1 MEKEFKEFLNKNFGE
16 HITTKLLNDNKLSL
30 KKGDANNIYNGDL
43 EGNKKKVIELVES
56 EYHEKIN
63 ENDWAFDFPGWIGE
77 LDFTKVNVKEI
88 LVIGMEPHIGEGGR
102 TAQVTY
108 GLRETA
114 DNDFSELGEHLGNRR
129 LWNNLNAVFNN
140 DDSKYYNEETYK
152 KPLDLDFKNFLEKIY
167 ITDMSHF
174 AIKGTVKK
182 TIAFKD
188 WNNIRSKNATNY
200 ISETITLIKPKFIVS
215 QGSKVTGFIN
225 KNFDFA
231 KDGDLTFFRK
241 NQDGIYHIIL
251 PHLASGNTNNF
262 WFPKNP
268 EKREPNIDKIKKQF
282 DKLK

>member
-1 MEKEFKEFLNKNFGE
+1 MEKEFRDFLNEKFGE
-16 HITTKLLNDNKLSL
+16 HITNKLLDKNQLSL
-30 KKGDANNIYNGDL
+30 NKGATNNIYNGAL
-43 EGNKKKVIELVES
+43 EENKKKVIELVGS
-56 EYHEKIN
+56 KYHEKIY

-77 LDFTKVNVKEI
+77 LDFSKVNVKEI
-88 LVIGMEPHIGEGGR
+88 LVIGMEPHIGAGNR

-114 DNDFSELGEHLGNRR
+114 DNEFCELGEHLGNRR
-129 LWNNLNAVFNN
+129 LWNNLNAVFNK
-140 DDSKYYNEETYK
+140 DDRKYYSEDTYK

-188 WNNIRSKNATNY
+188 WKNIRTENAINY
-200 ISETITLIKPKFIVS
+200 ISETITLIRPKFIVS
-215 QGSKVTGFIN
+215 QGSKVADFIN
-225 KNFDFA
+225 ENFGFA
-231 KDGDLTFFRK
+231 KDDDFTFFRK

-268 EKREPNIDKIKKQF
+268 EKREPNINEIKKEF
-282 DKLK
+282 DKLN

>member
-1 MEKEFKEFLNKNFGE
+1 MEKEFKEFLNKKFGE
-16 HITTKLLNDNKLSL
+16 HITNKLLDKNKLSL
-30 KKGDANNIYNGDL
+30 NKGESVYLYNGDL
-43 EGNKKKVIELVES
+43 EENKKKVIELVES
-56 EYHEKIN
+56 KYHEKIN
-63 ENDWAFDFPGWIGE
+63 ENEWAFDFPGWIGE

-114 DNDFSELGEHLGNRR
+114 DNEFSELGEHLGNRR
-129 LWNNLNAVFNN
+129 LWNNLNAIFNN
-140 DDSKYYNEETYK
+140 DDNKYYYEDTYK
-152 KPLDLDFKNFLEKIY
+152 KPLDLDFKDFLEKIY

-188 WNNIRSKNATNY
+188 WKNIRTENAINY
-200 ISETITLIKPKFIVS
+200 ISETITLIRPKFIVS
-215 QGSKVTGFIN
+215 QGRKVADFIN
-225 KNFDFA
+225 ENFGFA
-231 KDGDLTFFRK
+231 KEKDFEYFRK
-241 NQDGIYHIIL
+241 NKDGIYHVIL

-268 EKREPNIDKIKKQF
+268 EKREPNIDKIKIQF
-282 DKLK
+282 DKLN